1 MQVMSKVSHKID
13 AETPRRDPAKQN
25 KKILIVDE
33 AFLIRHSLQNL
44 IEQEGFSVVTADS
57 GLHAMQQFEDEKPD
71 IVILDMRLPD
81 TNGLTLLKTMK
92 EIRPSVTIVMVT
104 ASPDIQSSVEAMKI
118 GALDYL
124 EKPVDLEKLT
134 AILNTL
140 KQEQPQVQ
148 AVTRASLAF
157 TSGAMN
163 EVLRI
168 TERLANKSDVTL
180 LVLGESGTGKSC
192 LCKTVHEISSRKGKP
207 FVEIGCSAI
216 PEHLIESELF
226 GYEKGAFTDAKTTKK
241 GLIEMAEGGTVFFD
255 EIGDM
260 PYAMQSKVL
269 SLIEER
275 KFRRIGGLQQIKTD
289 VRIVTATNRNLHD
302 LVQAGKFRLDLYYRL
317 NVVTIEMPPLRKR
330 IEDIPLLIEH
340 YLKYFCAKYA
350 CETKSITAPAMAVLQ
365 NNSWPGNIRELRNL
379 MEKLVIM
386 SMETKIGVDELRSCI
401 PEQTMDHAAPKTPEE
416 PCDVPLKAAY
426 SAHSGSNCMSLKVI
440 EEESI
445 RAALRTTKG
454 NQRQA
459 AKLLEITRD
468 TLRYRMKK
476 LGIESTQFLLMYCL
490 LNCSEISALLF
501 S

>member
-1 MQVMSKVSHKID
+1 MYS
-13 AETPRRDPAKQN
+13 ETSRWQPAKIS

-33 AFLIRHSLQNL
+33 EIALRHSLQNL
-44 IEQEGFSVVTADS
+44 IQNEGFSVVTADS

-81 TNGLTLLKTMK
+81 TNGLTLLKMMK

-124 EKPVDLEKLT
+124 EKPVDLDKLT
-134 AILNTL
+134 AILNSL
-140 KQEQPQVQ
+140 KEEQPPVQ
-148 AVTRASLAF
+148 SSSRTSLAF
-157 TSGAMN
+157 TSPAMN

-192 LCKTVHEISSRKGKP
+192 LCKTVHEISSRRGKP

-216 PEHLIESELF
+216 PDHLIESELF
-226 GYEKGAFTDAKTTKK
+226 GYEKGAFTDAKTSKK
-241 GLIEMAEGGTVFFD
+241 GLIEIAEGGTVFFD

-260 PYAMQSKVL
+260 PYSMQSKVL

-275 KFRRIGGLQQIKTD
+275 KFRRIGGLQLINTD
-289 VRIVTATNRNLHD
+289 VRIVTATNRNLHE

-317 NVVTIEMPPLRKR
+317 NVVAIEMPPLRKR
-330 IEDIPLLIEH
+330 PEDIPLLIEH

-350 CETKSITAPAMAVLQ
+350 CEMKSVTASAMAVLQ
-365 NNSWPGNIRELRNL
+365 SNPWPGNIRELKNL

-386 SMETKIGVDELRSCI
+386 SMEPKIGVDDLRSCMT
-401 PEQTMDHAAPKTPEE
+401 EQQADLAPLKQPEE
-416 PCDVPLKAAY
+416 PVNPLAGAV
-426 SAHSGSNCMSLKVI
+426 HSKHHNGNSMSLKVM

-476 LGIESTQFLLMYCL
+476 LGIESNQYL
-490 LNCSEISALLF
+490 LLF
-501 S
+501 SLLSCSAISSLFC

>member
-1 MQVMSKVSHKID
+1 MSKVSFKMFS
-13 AETPRRDPAKQN
+13 ETSRRQPATPS

-33 AFLIRHSLQNL
+33 EILIRQSLQNL
-44 IEQEGFSVVTADS
+44 IQQEGFIVVTADS
-57 GLHAMQQFEDEKPD
+57 GLRAMQQFEDEKPD

-81 TNGLTLLKTMK
+81 TNGLTLLKMMK

-124 EKPVDLEKLT
+124 EKPIDLDKLT
-134 AILNTL
+134 VILNTL
-140 KQEQPQVQ
+140 KEEQSRPVQ
-148 AVTRASLAF
+148 AVSRTNLAF
-157 TSGAMN
+157 TSPAMS

-192 LCKTVHEISSRKGKP
+192 LCHTVHEISARRGKP

-226 GYEKGAFTDAKTTKK
+226 GYEKGAFTDAKSSKR

-275 KFRRIGGLQQIKTD
+275 KFRRIGGLQLINTD
-289 VRIVTATNRNLHD
+289 VRIVAATNRNLHE

-317 NVVTIEMPPLRKR
+317 NVVAIEMPPLRR
-330 IEDIPLLIEH
+330 RTEDIPLLIDH
-340 YLKYFCAKYA
+340 YLKYFCSKYA
-350 CETKSITAPAMAVLQ
+350 CEMKSVTESAMGILQ
-365 NNSWPGNIRELRNL
+365 SNSWPGNIRELKNL

-386 SMETKIGVDELRSCI
+386 SMDVKIGVDDLRSCI
-401 PEQTMDHAAPKTPEE
+401 PDHHHSDLAVPKPPEE
-416 PCDVPLKAAY
+416 PINRTIPPAESIHHGGKR
-426 SAHSGSNCMSLKVI
+426 MSLKVL

-476 LGIESTQFLLMYCL
+476 LGIDSAQYMLLYCL
-490 LNCSEISALLF
+490 LKCSSISALL
-501 S
+501 SS

>member
-1 MQVMSKVSHKID
+1 M
-13 AETPRRDPAKQN
+13 PN

-33 AFLIRHSLQNL
+33 ELLIRNSLQNL
-44 IEQEGFSVVTADS
+44 IQKEGFSVVTADS
-57 GLHAMQQFEDEKPD
+57 GLRAMQQFEDENPD

-81 TNGLTLLKTMK
+81 TNGLTLLKTLK

-104 ASPDIQSSVEAMKI
+104 AHPDIQSSVEAMKI

-124 EKPVDLEKLT
+124 EKPVDLDKLT

-140 KQEQPQVQ
+140 KQEQPQAQVS
-148 AVTRASLAF
+148 RASLAF
-157 TSGAMN
+157 ISAAMN

-180 LVLGESGTGKSC
+180 LVLGESGTGKSY
-192 LCKTVHEISSRKGKP
+192 LCKTVHEISSRKDKP

-216 PEHLIESELF
+216 PDHLIESELF
-226 GYEKGAFTDAKTTKK
+226 GHEKGAFTDAKTSKR
-241 GLIEMAEGGTVFFD
+241 GLIEMAEGGTIFFD

-260 PYAMQSKVL
+260 PYSMQSKVL

-275 KFRRIGGLQQIKTD
+275 KFRRVGGLKLIKAD
-289 VRIVTATNRNLHD
+289 VRIVAATNRNLHE
-302 LVQAGKFRLDLYYRL
+302 LVQAGRFRLDLYYRL
-317 NVVTIEMPPLRKR
+317 NVVTIEMPPLRR
-330 IEDIPLLIEH
+330 RAEDIPMLVDH
-340 YLKYFCAKYA
+340 YLKCFCTKYA
-350 CETKSITAPAMAVLQ
+350 CEVKSVSASAMAVLQ
-365 NNSWPGNIRELRNL
+365 NNSWPGNLRELRNL

-386 SMETKIGVDELRSCI
+386 SMDPIIGVDDLRSCI
-401 PEQTMDHAAPKTPEE
+401 TVQQMDSVATIPPEE
-416 PCDVPLKAAY
+416 PVRMPARAVP
-426 SAHSGSNCMSLKVI
+426 AHHNNGGSMSLKVL

-476 LGIESTQFLLMYCL
+476 LGIESTQYLLLYCL
-490 LNCSEISALLF
+490 LNCSQISALIF
-501 S
+501 N

>member
-1 MQVMSKVSHKID
+1 MQKVSFKMHSD
-13 AETPRRDPAKQN
+13 LPRRHPAMPN

-33 AFLIRHSLQNL
+33 ELLIRNSLQNL
-44 IEQEGFSVVTADS
+44 IQKEGFSVVTADS
-57 GLHAMQQFEDEKPD
+57 GLRAMQQFEDENPD

-81 TNGLTLLKTMK
+81 TNGLTLLKTLK

-104 ASPDIQSSVEAMKI
+104 AHPDIQSSVEAMKI

-124 EKPVDLEKLT
+124 EKPVDLDKLT

-140 KQEQPQVQ
+140 KQEQPQAQ
-148 AVTRASLAF
+148 AVSRASLAF
-157 TSGAMN
+157 ISAAMN

-180 LVLGESGTGKSC
+180 LVLGESGTGKSY
-192 LCKTVHEISSRKGKP
+192 LCKTVHEISSRKDKP

-216 PEHLIESELF
+216 PDHLIESELF
-226 GYEKGAFTDAKTTKK
+226 GYEKGAFTDAKTSKR
-241 GLIEMAEGGTVFFD
+241 GLIEMAEGGTIFFD

-260 PYAMQSKVL
+260 PYSMQSKVL

-275 KFRRIGGLQQIKTD
+275 KFRRVGGLKLIKAD
-289 VRIVTATNRNLHD
+289 VRIVAATNRNLHE
-302 LVQAGKFRLDLYYRL
+302 LVQAGRFRLDLYYRL
-317 NVVTIEMPPLRKR
+317 NVVTIEMPPLRR
-330 IEDIPLLIEH
+330 RAEDIPMLIEH
-340 YLKYFCAKYA
+340 YLKCFCTKYA
-350 CETKSITAPAMAVLQ
+350 CEMKSVSASAMAVLQ
-365 NNSWPGNIRELRNL
+365 NNSWPGNLRELRNL

-386 SMETKIGVDELRSCI
+386 SMDPIIGVDDLRSCI
-401 PEQTMDHAAPKTPEE
+401 TAQQMDSVASIPPEE
-416 PCDVPLKAAY
+416 PVRMPARAVP
-426 SAHSGSNCMSLKVI
+426 AHHNNGGSMSLKVL

-476 LGIESTQFLLMYCL
+476 LGIESTQYLLLYCL
-490 LNCSEISALLF
+490 LNCSQISTFLF

>member
-1 MQVMSKVSHKID
+1 MSKVSFNLDSDI
-13 AETPRRDPAKQN
+13 PRRMLAQTN

-33 AFLIRHSLQNL
+33 EHAIRDSLQNL
-44 IEQEGFSVVTADS
+44 IQREGFSVVTADS
-57 GLHAMQQFEDEKPD
+57 GLHAMRQFEDEKPD
-71 IVILDMRLPD
+71 IIILDMRLPD

-92 EIRPSVTIVMVT
+92 EIRPSVTVVLVT

-124 EKPVDLEKLT
+124 EKPIDLDKLM
-134 AILNTL
+134 AILNAL
-140 KQEQPQVQ
+140 KEEQPQVQ
-148 AVTRASLAF
+148 SVTRTSLVSCSA
-157 TSGAMN
+157 AMT

-168 TERLANKSDVTL
+168 TERLASKSDVTL

-192 LCKTVHEISSRKGKP
+192 LCKTVHEISTRKGKP

-226 GYEKGAFTDAKTTKK
+226 GYEKGAFTDAKATKR

-275 KFRRIGGLQQIKTD
+275 KFRRVGGLQQINTD
-289 VRIVTATNRNLHD
+289 VRIVTATNRNLHE

-340 YLKYFCAKYA
+340 YLKYFCTKYG
-350 CETKSITAPAMAVLQ
+350 CEMKTMTVSALAVLQ
-365 NNSWPGNIRELRNL
+365 NNPWPGNIRELRNL

-386 SMETKIGVDELRSCI
+386 SMDTKIGVDDLRSCLT
-401 PEQTMDHAAPKTPEE
+401 EQQTDLAAPKQPEE
-416 PCDVPLKAAY
+416 FINPLVNA
-426 SAHSGSNCMSLKVI
+426 AHSHHHNGASMSLKVL

-445 RAALRTTKG
+445 RAALRSTKG

-476 LGIESTQFLLMYCL
+476 LGIESSQYLLLYCL
-490 LNCSEISALLF
+490 LNCSAFLF